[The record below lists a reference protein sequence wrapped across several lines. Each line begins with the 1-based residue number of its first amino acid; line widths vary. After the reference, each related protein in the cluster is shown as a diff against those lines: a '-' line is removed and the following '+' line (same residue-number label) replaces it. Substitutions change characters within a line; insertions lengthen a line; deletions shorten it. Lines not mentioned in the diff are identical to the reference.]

1 MSTEIPAYR
10 ITRKEGDIEIR
21 DYPALVTAEVSVD
34 GDRDAAVREG
44 FRLLAGYIF
53 GGNDGG
59 RQIAMTA
66 PVMQQAQSGTRI
78 AMTAPVLQT
87 KVGQSWTVGFVMP
100 ASWTIDTL
108 PKPNNAKVQ
117 LRGVAPTRF
126 AALRFSGL
134 AREPDIA
141 QHTARLNTF
150 ISMHDLKA
158 AARRRWPGTI
168 RRGRCG
174 SCDGTRSWWRS
185 RPKRRETCAGGRLD

>member
-87 KVGQSWTVGFVMP
+87 KVGESWTVGFVMP

-108 PKPNNAKVQ
+108 PKPNNGKVQ

-150 ISMHDLKA
+150 ISMHGLKPA
-158 AARRRWPGTI
+158 GAPTVARYDPPWTLWFMRRNEI
-168 RRGRCG
+168 LVALEA
-174 SCDGTRSWWRS
+174 
-185 RPKRRETCAGGRLD
+185 ETA

>member
-1 MSTEIPAYR
+1 
-10 ITRKEGDIEIR
+10 
-21 DYPALVTAEVSVD
+21 
-34 GDRDAAVREG
+34 
-44 FRLLAGYIF
+44 
-53 GGNDGG
+53 
-59 RQIAMTA
+59 MTA

-87 KVGQSWTVGFVMP
+87 KVGESWTVGFVMP
-100 ASWTIDTL
+100 ASWTIDAL

-150 ISMHDLKA
+150 ISMHDLKPA
-158 AARRRWPGTI
+158 GAPTVARYDPPWTLWFMRRNEI
-168 RRGRCG
+168 LVAL
-174 SCDGTRSWWRS
+174 
-185 RPKRRETCAGGRLD
+185 EAEMA